1 MINSSNQRF
10 TTGYRAVLTGVF
22 VGIADALISLVYNIV
37 YRSGGADFP
46 QALINVSYLIFGTV
60 FLFFIIGVIFM
71 SLQLFTKKADLLFI
85 LLFAALTIIFFTA
98 AANGHFADSPVEN
111 IRYRVFMMPWF
122 KSSLSITIAEL
133 CQISISCLSNTCRI
147 VK

>member
-60 FLFFIIGVIFM
+60 FLFFLIGVVYM
-71 SLQLFTKKADLLFI
+71 SLQLFTKRASLLFI
-85 LLFAALTIIFFTA
+85 ILFAALTIIFYTA
-98 AANGHFADSPVEN
+98 ASGGHFADSPVEN
-111 IRYRVFMMPWF
+111 MRYRGMLKGLVLIMG
-122 KSSLSITIAEL
+122 
-133 CQISISCLSNTCRI
+133 ISATAGIPFLYHNRKFEEF
-147 VK
+147 VA